1 MYALIRSLYRDLWPL
16 MVDSASRQ
24 ELLTACHA
32 AVQRILLQESVP
44 ANPARSLFR
53 DVRHLFPVRQQ
64 ARVLEIIRV
73 HVEAGERLARSLEPF
88 RRRRC
93 DAFSR
98 RGARC
103 RREALQGQPF
113 CPSHKHLLEDDFG
126 QPAQAEET
134 LELAA

>member
-16 MVDSASRQ
+16 MTDSASRQ

-32 AVQRILLQESVP
+32 ATQRLLLQESVP

-53 DVRHLFPVRQQ
+53 DVRHLFPVHQQ

-73 HVEAGERLARSLEPF
+73 HVAAGERLARSVEPF

-103 RREALQGQPF
+103 RREALQGHPY
-113 CPSHKHLLEDDFG
+113 CPSHKHLLEGDVG
-126 QPAQAEET
+126 QPAQT
-134 LELAA
+134 DGSLELAA